1 LANHILLVELPVP
14 RVVSFIV
21 LLAII
26 LLIGSMF
33 FQVMVQ
39 FIVPLFLAAVLVVI
53 FKPLHLWVRGKCGHE
68 HIKLSAAV
76 TTILIVMIVL
86 LPISAMLI
94 RAVAEAAEHYTDL
107 SALNVAAKMTDSPK
121 STEQPEP
128 TVSNAPSSETENK
141 PTGDGDQ
148 LDASGDQ
155 NVVSEKADSPKSTE
169 QPEPTESNAS
179 LISETE
185 NDPQGDADLQDVTV
199 DTNSLLAVIDQ
210 VVPKINE
217 HLTKFNL
224 PNLVAKDVRDYLK
237 DTIETMAAPLALGG
251 VRVLVSTLFSM
262 AIMVLTLYYFFADG
276 PNMVTGLM
284 KLSPLDDTY
293 EQELLDKFAD
303 VSRSVVVAILL
314 SAIAQGILAGI
325 GYFFA
330 GVQNVFLCTVATC
343 FLAMVPF
350 VGATVVWVPI
360 CLILYFYVGYTTAA
374 IVLAIYCL
382 TVVSMVDNI
391 IKPLVLHGQANLH
404 PLLALLS
411 VIGGIQVLGPI
422 GILVGPMLVAFLQAL
437 LNMLNKELQLLGQE
451 SDATGKPVVFATAA
465 AGQVASDPPVVLP
478 KSKPQRKRKRKKK

>member
-1 LANHILLVELPVP
+1 MP

-53 FKPLHLWVRGKCGHE
+53 FKPLHLWVLEKCGKR
-68 HIKLSAAV
+68 IKLSAAV
-76 TTILIVMIVL
+76 STFLIVMIVL

-107 SALNVAAKMTDSPK
+107 SAQNGTPTSIKDTGAASQNSD
-121 STEQPEP
+121 
-128 TVSNAPSSETENK
+128 ATENSSK
-141 PTGDGDQ
+141 PNEPPAEITTD
-148 LDASGDQ
+148 
-155 NVVSEKADSPKSTE
+155 EIT
-169 QPEPTESNAS
+169 PEESNPPNAK
-179 LISETE
+179 
-185 NDPQGDADLQDVTV
+185 V

-210 VVPKINE
+210 IVPEINQQLE
-217 HLTKFNL
+217 KWNL
-224 PNLVAKDVRDYLK
+224 PLLAAKDVRNYLK
-237 DTIETMAAPLALGG
+237 ETIETMAAPLALGG
-251 VRVLVSTLFSM
+251 VRMLVSTLFGL

-276 PNMVTGLM
+276 PNMIAGLM

-303 VSRSVVVAILL
+303 VSRSVVVAVLL

-343 FLAMVPF
+343 FMAMVPF
-350 VGATVVWVPI
+350 VGATIVWVPI

-451 SDATGKPVVFATAA
+451 SDATGKPVVFATAGA
-465 AGQVASDPPVVLP
+465 DGNAIDPPVALP
-478 KSKPQRKRKRKKK
+478 KAKPKHSRKNKRKKK